1 MLQSIWKRCIL
12 IFAHIYCLF
21 SFKHRGILC
30 VRALNKYT
38 HLSSSSIRLIL
49 STDFIKRCYLMI
61 SLYFELYIPFLHC
74 FWCKESLAARSFSVL
89 FFVHSKF
96 SQFSINVA
104 AVTLNSFVTSSGFDQ
119 GFTLCDFFKMPVS
132 QVCESVHLRLISM
145 VWIESYFPVH
155 LCKV

>member
-1 MLQSIWKRCIL
+1 MLQSIWKRCIP
-12 IFAHIYCLF
+12 IFANINCLF

-38 HLSSSSIRLIL
+38 QLSKSSIRLIL
-49 STDFIKRCYLMI
+49 LIIRCYLRYLMI
-61 SLYFELYIPFLHC
+61 SLYFELYIPFSHC
-74 FWCKESLAARSFSVL
+74 FWCKESLVARSFSVL
-89 FFVHSKF
+89 FFVRSKF
-96 SQFSINVA
+96 SQFSINVV

-145 VWIESYFPVH
+145 VWIES
-155 LCKV
+155 